1 MVLPKGFTMIRVGNL
16 KISCFTNSNS
26 CVGLSGPGQHP
37 NIHRAMDRLN
47 DSTAPY
53 YQCCEPYQKSRSP
66 TGRHPWIKLYMLT
79 TVHGMRP
86 QASLHSFFCM
96 EGHPDSLLTSL
107 SICPAEGNV
116 CPQAM
121 PTMSRNRGIKDVDGA
136 SAYPSLQA

>member
-86 QASLHSFFCM
+86 QASLFCM
-96 EGHPDSLLTSL
+96 DGHPDSRPLTLL
-107 SICPAEGNV
+107 SICPAERKV

-121 PTMSRNRGIKDVDGA
+121 PTMSRNEGSDGA
-136 SAYPSLQA
+136 SICPSLPA